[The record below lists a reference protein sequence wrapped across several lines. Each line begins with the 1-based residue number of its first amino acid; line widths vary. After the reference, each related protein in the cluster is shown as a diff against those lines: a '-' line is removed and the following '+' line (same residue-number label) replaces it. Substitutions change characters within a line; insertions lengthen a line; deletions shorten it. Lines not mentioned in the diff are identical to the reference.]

1 MIATFSRADLP
12 DDDSYTPPT
21 DPLDIAL
28 ALAKGHISF
37 RRHKAL
43 KAAQTTSSNPT

>member
-12 DDDSYTPPT
+12 DDASYTPPT

-28 ALAKGHISF
+28 AKGYISF